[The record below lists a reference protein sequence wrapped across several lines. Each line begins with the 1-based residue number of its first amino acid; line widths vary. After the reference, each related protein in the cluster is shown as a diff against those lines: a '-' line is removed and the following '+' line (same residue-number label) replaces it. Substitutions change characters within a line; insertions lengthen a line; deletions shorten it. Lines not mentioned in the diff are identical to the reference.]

1 MKESV
6 FEILN
11 TMTTF
16 EEWQA
21 YAEGHWE
28 EIHPEVPRDQWDVY
42 CEVKEKVEAR
52 AEEDLR
58 KRGNIEAYNWPLG
71 SCHMIWARMKEIFK
85 EEYNIDWKA
94 PAECEPD
101 VYFD

>member
-6 FEILN
+6 LETLN

-28 EIHPEVPRDQWDVY
+28 EICAYVEEHWEEIQPEIPRDQWDVY
-42 CEVKEKVEAR
+42 CEVKEEVEAR

-58 KRGNIEAYNWPLG
+58 KRWNIEAN
-71 SCHMIWARMKEIFK
+71 
-85 EEYNIDWKA
+85 N
-94 PAECEPD
+94 
-101 VYFD
+101 